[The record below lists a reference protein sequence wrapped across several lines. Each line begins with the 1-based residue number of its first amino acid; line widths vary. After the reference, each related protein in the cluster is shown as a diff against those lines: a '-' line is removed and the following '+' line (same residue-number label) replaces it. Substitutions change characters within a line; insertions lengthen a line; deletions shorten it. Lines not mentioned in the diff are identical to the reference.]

1 MPYVRITTFRLRA
14 GDRAR
19 LEQLIDAA
27 IRPITAQPG
36 FRSITPFISED
47 GLACGAVSVWETR
60 AQAEAITAA
69 ARDQAQRQAGDALAG
84 PPTTDIHEVYEP
96 KG

>member
-19 LEQLIDAA
+19 LEQVSDQVTRAVRAL
-27 IRPITAQPG
+27 PG

-47 GLACGAVSVWETR
+47 GTTGGAVSVWETR
-60 AQAEAITAA
+60 AQAEAVTAA
-69 ARDQAQRQAGDALAG
+69 ARDQAQQQLGAALAG

>member
-19 LEQLIDAA
+19 LEQLMDAA
-27 IRPITAQPG
+27 IGPISAQPG
-36 FRSITPFISED
+36 FRSITAYIAED
-47 GLACGAVSVWETR
+47 GLECGAVSVWDTR

-69 ARDQAQRQAGDALAG
+69 ARDQAQRRAGDFLAG
-84 PPTTDIHEVYEP
+84 PPTTHIHEIYEP